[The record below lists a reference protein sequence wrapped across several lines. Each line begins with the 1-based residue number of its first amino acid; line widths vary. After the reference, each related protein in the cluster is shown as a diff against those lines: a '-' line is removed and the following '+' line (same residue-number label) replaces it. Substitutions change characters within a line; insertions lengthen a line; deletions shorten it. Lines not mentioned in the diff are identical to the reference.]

1 MFDVGDSLRNALAR
15 ARAGLGDAQEAVA
28 RANAGKEAGRS
39 ADAAMAQ
46 TAAAAI
52 FSEALLSAEH
62 ARFEEIKAVT
72 K

>member
-1 MFDVGDSLRNALAR
+1 MFDVGESLRFAFATAR
-15 ARAGLGDAQEAVA
+15 ARLHDAQRSIAL
-28 RANAGKEAGRS
+28 ANSGIGIGRS

-46 TAAAAI
+46 TAQAAI
-52 FSEALLSAEH
+52 FTEALLAAER

>member
-1 MFDVGDSLRNALAR
+1 MFDVGDSLRDALAAAR
-15 ARAGLGDAQEAVA
+15 ARLHDAQASVA
-28 RANAGKEAGRS
+28 LANSANTMGRS

-46 TAAAAI
+46 TAQAAI
-52 FSEALLSAEH
+52 FTEVLLVAQR